1 MTLKTLLHP
10 YFMILLNTYILTNK
24 QGQSNKMEA
33 AQYLC
38 PRLTNLK
45 QKLTNGGAFGI
56 YYTGLE
62 ANQPLRWFKMEAAQ
76 YLWPLFMN

>member
-45 QKLTNGGAFGI
+45 QKLTNGEHLG
-56 YYTGLE
+56 YTIQVWRPTSLYDGSKWRLFNISE
-62 ANQPLRWFKMEAAQ
+62 AN
-76 YLWPLFMN
+76 